1 MPVQIASEED
11 TIGPYNRLS
20 ASQVNSYNNCSRL
33 WFYEKIRRFRM
44 PQIPVLFV
52 GRAVEDA
59 VCKMLRE
66 SPGLMVASADS
77 KILEPTPLD
86 ENGLPTREGGHW
98 PATKLLALPPNMQ
111 PSTIEELKE
120 WGMSRL
126 DILDRGNN

>member
-11 TIGPYNRLS
+11 TVGPYNRLS

-59 VCKMLRE
+59 FCKMLRE

-77 KILEPTPLD
+77 KILEKTPLD
-86 ENGLPTREGGHW
+86 ESGLPSRDRGDW
-98 PATKLLALPPNMQ
+98 PATNLLALPSSML

-120 WGMSRL
+120 WAK
-126 DILDRGNN
+126 